1 MRFEEF
7 AAARL
12 PALLRYAAL
21 LCGDRELARDLVQEA
36 LTKAFVRWKRIGGLD
51 RPDAYVRTIVTNE
64 FLSLRRRRAVRT
76 VALTQDALD
85 HFEASGVPDHAG
97 DVDTG
102 EDLWRRL
109 GRLPRR
115 QRAVLVLR
123 YYEGLTDD
131 EIAETLDCRAGTVRG
146 YASRA
151 LATLR
156 VEMAVETTRIPSI
169 PQGEPA

>member
-1 MRFEEF
+1 MRFEDF

-36 LTKAFVRWKRIGGLD
+36 LIKALVRWKRIGALD

-64 FLSLRRRRAVRT
+64 FLSFRRRKAIRM
-76 VALTQDALD
+76 VALTHDALD
-85 HFEASGVPDHAG
+85 GPAAPSVPDPAA
-97 DVDTG
+97 DVGSG
-102 EDLWRRL
+102 EELWRRL
-109 GRLPRR
+109 SELPRR

-131 EIAETLDCRAGTVRG
+131 EIAETLRCRPGTVRG

-156 VEMAVETTRIPSI
+156 VEMTVTPTRIPPI